1 MTELNLRRSLPV
13 RDMAAG
19 IFGGIAGACV
29 GYYLFRLLAT
39 QGFYALVLPG
49 ALAGI
54 GCGSLSRHRSVL
66 LGAISAIIGL
76 SAGIYSE
83 WRQYPFMEDDSFNYF
98 IMNLHQLRPFTL
110 LLMVAGGILAFW
122 FGMGRSG
129 GAWLK
134 PNAAKSVKSND

>member
-1 MTELNLRRSLPV
+1 MNKLNLQRPLPV

-54 GCGSLSRHRSVL
+54 GCGTLSRHRSIL
-66 LGAISAIIGL
+66 LGVISAIIGL
-76 SAGIYSE
+76 FAGVYSE
-83 WRQYPFMEDDSFNYF
+83 WQQYPFLQDDSFGYF
-98 IMNLHQLRPFTL
+98 MMHLHQLRPFTQL
-110 LLMVAGGILAFW
+110 LIAAGGILAFW
-122 FGMGRSG
+122 FGMGRTG
-129 GAWLK
+129 GAWIK
-134 PNAAKSVKSND
+134 PNAPESN